1 MNLSRCPDLDR
12 LNRELIE
19 AYRRIEDRDIFC
31 LDPGNDQSSE
41 VAAIHRLM
49 ADHCKTCPLC
59 RQHATYLVAAE
70 RSRQT

>member
-31 LDPGNDQSSE
+31 YDQTDE
-41 VAAIHRLM
+41 VSKIHKLM
-49 ADHCKTCPLC
+49 AYHCKTCPLC
-59 RQHATYLVAAE
+59 LQQASDPLAAE
-70 RSRQT
+70 HSTKI